1 ITFLTFFFIEVLNK
15 QRLHPI
21 QYLLIGAA
29 VILFYILLL
38 SISEHLNFNK
48 AYWISCVAIAG
59 LITSYSWYILKN
71 TKLTILVAGV
81 LLLLYLFF
89 YSLLQL
95 QDYALL
101 VGSLGLFLILATIMY
116 LTRNVDWYNLGG
128 DR

>member
-1 ITFLTFFFIEVLNK
+1 
-15 QRLHPI
+15 
-21 QYLLIGAA
+21 
-29 VILFYILLL
+29 
-38 SISEHLNFNK
+38 
-48 AYWISCVAIAG
+48 
-59 LITSYSWYILKN
+59 
-71 TKLTILVAGV
+71 
-81 LLLLYLFF
+81 LLLYLFF